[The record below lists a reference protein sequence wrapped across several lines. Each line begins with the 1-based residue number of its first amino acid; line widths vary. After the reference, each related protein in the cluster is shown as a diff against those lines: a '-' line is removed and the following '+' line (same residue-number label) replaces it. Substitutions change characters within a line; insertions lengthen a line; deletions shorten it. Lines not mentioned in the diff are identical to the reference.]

1 MILKKRDKKAIAIS
15 FNWIFAI
22 IAGTIIL
29 FLAIYATTQYIQTSE
44 KTIYTETAAQL
55 ISLFDP
61 LETGL
66 ASGKSDE
73 INFKKQ
79 SRIYLDCNYLNN
91 HPFGEQTIAF
101 SEKTFGDKFGE
112 KGEEVSI
119 KNKYVFAEEVVE
131 GKKMSIF
138 SKPFFMGFKVA
149 DVIVINSDDYCFYK
163 ASNEI
168 KDEIESLGIKN
179 IQFSEDLSD
188 NSCEGTSVCF
198 IGSGCDINVLNNKV
212 VKGSSE
218 LYYTDSLLYA
228 AIFSSSENYECNIK
242 RLMNK
247 FNELSLVYIDKI
259 KIIENKGCSS
269 NIEAKLRIMMDSAK
283 ALKSSGDII
292 SLDDQADVI
301 NSINLDAGECGL
313 W

>member
-1 MILKKRDKKAIAIS
+1 MILKKRDKKAIAMS
-15 FNWIFAI
+15 FNWIFAL

-79 SRIYLDCNYLNN
+79 SRIYLDCSYLNN

-119 KNKYVFAEEVVE
+119 KNKYVFAENIVE

-138 SKPFFMGFKVA
+138 SKPFEMGFKVA
-149 DVIVINSDDYCFYK
+149 DIIVINSEVYCFYK

-168 KDEIESLGIKN
+168 KDEIEGLGIKN
-179 IQFSEDLSD
+179 IQFSDDL
-188 NSCEGTSVCF
+188 NNCTGTSVCF

-212 VKGSSE
+212 VKGSEE

-228 AIFSSSENYECNIK
+228 AIFSSPENYECNIK
-242 RLMNK
+242 RLRNK

-269 NIEAKLRIMMDSAK
+269 NTEAKLRIMMDSAK
-283 ALKSSGDII
+283 ALKSSENII
-292 SLDDQADVI
+292 SLANQADVI
-301 NSINLDAGECGL
+301 NSINLNAGECGL